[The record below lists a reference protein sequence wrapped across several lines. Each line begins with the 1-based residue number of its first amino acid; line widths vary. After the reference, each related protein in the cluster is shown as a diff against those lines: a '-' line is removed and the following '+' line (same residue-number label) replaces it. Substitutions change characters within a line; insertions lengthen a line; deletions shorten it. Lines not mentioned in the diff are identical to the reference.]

1 MNIGVPRETRP
12 QENRV
17 GLTPGG
23 AGALVDAG
31 NTVYVETAAG
41 QGCGFTDLDYESA
54 GVKIAHSAEEAFQ
67 RGDLVVKIA
76 PLTTEEVA
84 FLREGQA
91 VLAVH
96 HLVVAPKK
104 VVDALTG
111 KGIATV
117 SAEFITE
124 ADGSL
129 PVVKPTS
136 EIAGRMS
143 PQVAAHYLEV
153 PGGGRGVLLSGL
165 PGVPPAEVV
174 IIGGGVVGR
183 SAAWAFLGAGA
194 HVTVLETSIRTLESL
209 DEVFRGRVAT
219 MLCTALNLAKAV
231 SFADV
236 VVAAVLNK
244 YEEVVPQVV
253 SREVVRAMKPRSV
266 ILDISI
272 DMGGC
277 VETSRPTTLED
288 PVYVEEGVTHYC
300 VPNMPSAVARSAAHA
315 WTNVIYR
322 FVTEIAEKGLE
333 AGARENAVLA
343 TGLTTYG
350 GHVVKEG
357 LARNLNLDYRPLE
370 SLMDR

>member
-1 MNIGVPRETRP
+1 MNISVPRETGP

-17 GLTPGG
+17 GLTPRG
-23 AGALVDAG
+23 AGALVEAG
-31 NTVYVETAAG
+31 NTVYIEAGAG
-41 QGCGFTDLDYESA
+41 QGCGFTDLDFESA
-54 GVKIAHSAEEAFQ
+54 GVRIAHSSEEAFR

-76 PLTTEEVA
+76 PLTVEEVA
-84 FLREGQA
+84 YLREGQA
-91 VLAVH
+91 VLATH
-96 HLVVAPKK
+96 HLVVAPRK
-104 VVDALTG
+104 VVDTLTG
-111 KGIATV
+111 RSVATI

-129 PVVKPTS
+129 PVVRPTS

-143 PQVAAHYLEV
+143 PQIAAHYLEV
-153 PGGGRGVLLSGL
+153 AEGGKGVLLSGL

-194 HVTVLETSIRTLESL
+194 HVTVLETSTRVLEDL
-209 DEVFRGRVAT
+209 DEMFRGRVAT
-219 MLCTALNLAKAV
+219 MFGTALSLAKTV
-231 SFADV
+231 SYADV

-244 YEEVVPQVV
+244 YEEVVPQIVKRDVV
-253 SREVVRAMKPRSV
+253 GNMKPRSV

-322 FVTEIAEKGLE
+322 FVTEIAEKGVE
-333 AGARENAVLA
+333 ASARENPVLA

-357 LARNLNLDYRPLE
+357 LARNLNLEYKPLE
-370 SLMDR
+370 TLLGR